1 MSRQLALKVGL
12 SDRASFDNFHSGPN
26 LEAVQAVRE
35 AAAERPGVLYLH
47 GPSGSGKS
55 HLLYAALKEAQK
67 QARPAVYVSRAAAR
81 AAADWMD
88 LPGDGLVCIDDIG
101 ERLAP
106 AEGAGLFSLYERSR
120 SRSGSLMLASR
131 PPPQAVDWRLA
142 DLYSRL
148 RSGLAYRLVPLGE
161 RDLEEA
167 LRMRAVHRGI
177 HLPDEVMRFML
188 RRYER
193 SPSTLFHLLDRI
205 DSQSLVHKRRITIPF
220 LRTLEAEG
228 DPAAPE

>member
-1 MSRQLALKVGL
+1 
-12 SDRASFDNFHSGPN
+12 
-26 LEAVQAVRE
+26 
-35 AAAERPGVLYLH
+35 
-47 GPSGSGKS
+47 
-55 HLLYAALKEAQK
+55 
-67 QARPAVYVSRAAAR
+67 
-81 AAADWMD
+81 
-88 LPGDGLVCIDDIG
+88 
-101 ERLAP
+101 
-106 AEGAGLFSLYERSR
+106 
-120 SRSGSLMLASR
+120 MLASR

-161 RDLEEA
+161 RDLEDA